1 MMKTKIQIKR
11 TLVFA
16 LFTVL
21 FSFKGYTQE
30 TGPSKEVTVQSINK
44 YMNEAVGM
52 KLYFC
57 YLKDENGAVLKDE
70 NGNELFNDVEY
81 DLIESNRFTLEE
93 IEKRYYRR
101 RNDGTS
107 TDRNTYSNMNWD
119 NIKNID
125 TTVIISNE
133 KKNSELAII
142 RISFSSKIKWDHT
155 CFSGSMNVS
164 CDQTEYYDGFGIQIP
179 KNRVGA
185 CYKALMHLKE
195 LCTVDDPFED

>member
-1 MMKTKIQIKR
+1 MKTLYI
-11 TLVFA
+11 A
-16 LFTVL
+16 VL
-21 FSFKGYTQE
+21 LLIPFVNAFSYSQE

-52 KLYFC
+52 KLYFY

-70 NGNELFNDVEY
+70 NGNELFNDFEY
-81 DLIESNRFTLEE
+81 SFIESVKFTLEE
-93 IEKRYYRR
+93 IERKFYYSE
-101 RNDGTS
+101 DLGTYN
-107 TDRNTYSNMNWD
+107 DRNTYSNMNWD

-142 RISFSSKIKWDHT
+142 SISFSSKIKWDHT

-164 CDQTEYYDGFGIQIP
+164 CDQTEYYDGFGIYIP

-195 LCTVDDPFED
+195 LCTVEDPFED